1 MGDGGG
7 EGKRPGGTEE
17 EQMGDEQHLLNPNTV
32 PQDEAHDNLVPV
44 STLQSIEEDR
54 ILPPH
59 RAGTMPVQPRNT
71 SPAPVIASGSAK
83 KTRGRS
89 ESSPQKPQD
98 SQRQLSPRSRLFGRT
113 AVHLSDGDTT
123 HSSPERPERHVSTKT
138 ATRPRANT
146 STAYPQFQSPG
157 MRPRMGTWATG
168 ARARN
173 GTIRRRPT
181 VRMQPAQDADMQ
193 SNVDFSLAGAPVEI
207 LSANQPYVDPGYAD
221 LNPAYEQPANTRPV
235 WGLAGPLPRVV
246 RSGMIPAREEL
257 RVDVSAADGG
267 RYNQQHDVE
276 NDGDLEQGRTEP
288 TMRLGR
294 MSSQLQDRQRRENR
308 ILQSLS
314 RNDSTY
320 SRTGSLQHS
329 VSAHSPVSPAGTHVN
344 QPFSP
349 ISQGI
354 KEDDG
359 GLTKLNDI
367 PEIEGGTQTPEGEDW
382 YPDDAASAKT
392 EHEEA
397 GNWEGEEFPLNGTTE
412 DEIYNIHTRWS
423 VIRLK
428 LREPLAEF
436 LAVSLPPSFEY
447 TPTNSQ
453 KR

>member
-1 MGDGGG
+1 MGDGDG
-7 EGKRPGGTEE
+7 EGKMPGGAEE
-17 EQMGDEQHLLNPNTV
+17 KHMGDEQHLLSPNTI
-32 PQDEAHDNLVPV
+32 PQDEAHDNLAPV

-54 ILPPH
+54 ISPPH
-59 RAGTMPVQPRNT
+59 RAGTMSVQPRTT
-71 SPAPVIASGSAK
+71 SPAPAVASGSAK

-98 SQRQLSPRSRLFGRT
+98 TQRQLSPRSRLFGRT
-113 AVHLSDGDTT
+113 AVHLTDGGTT

-138 ATRPRANT
+138 TTRPRANT

-181 VRMQPAQDADMQ
+181 VRMQPAQDPDMQ

-207 LSANQPYVDPGYAD
+207 LNTNQPYVDPGYAD

-235 WGLAGPLPRVV
+235 WGLAGPLPRVI

-257 RVDVSAADGG
+257 RVDVSAVDSG
-267 RYNQQHDVE
+267 RYNQQQDLDNVGDV
-276 NDGDLEQGRTEP
+276 EQGRIEP

-294 MSSQLQDRQRRENR
+294 ISSQLQNARQRRENR
-308 ILQSLS
+308 MLQTLS

-329 VSAHSPVSPAGTHVN
+329 ASAHSPISPSGTTDN

-349 ISQGI
+349 SSQGI
-354 KEDDG
+354 KEDDA

-367 PEIEGGTQTPEGEDW
+367 PEIEGQTQTPEGDDW
-382 YPDDAASAKT
+382 YLNDAASAKT

-397 GNWEGEEFPLNGTTE
+397 GNWEGDEYPLNGTAE
-412 DEIYNIHTRWS
+412 DEIHNLHTRWS
-423 VIRLK
+423 VIRLR

-436 LAVSLPPSFEY
+436 LAVSLPPF
-447 TPTNSQ
+447 
-453 KR
+453 